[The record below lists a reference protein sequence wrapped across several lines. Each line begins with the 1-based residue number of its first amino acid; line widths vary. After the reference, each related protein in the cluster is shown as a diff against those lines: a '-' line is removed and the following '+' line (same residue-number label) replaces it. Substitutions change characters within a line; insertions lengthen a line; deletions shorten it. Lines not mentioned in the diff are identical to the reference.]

1 MSGLGPIEALG
12 DAAINDVRPPVLRY
26 HAQHELVREFL
37 AGANA
42 MLELAGQLGLI
53 DPEEDGEIRRSFAR
67 EHPEL
72 HQWLEAEDRR
82 DVVTRDGNVRGL
94 NTRSMLALRRG
105 GVPLSTWTI
114 VDRTGQALY
123 ERVLTRRL
131 IRNGLSSAGTDVLRI
146 TGAGSCASSLR

>member
-12 DAAINDVRPPVLRY
+12 DAAINDVRPPALRY

-53 DPEEDGEIRRSFAR
+53 DPEGDGEIRRSFAR

-72 HQWLEAEDRR
+72 HQWLEDEDRR
-82 DVVTRDGNVRGL
+82 LSDE
-94 NTRSMLALRRG
+94 SG
-105 GVPLSTWTI
+105 G
-114 VDRTGQALY
+114 A
-123 ERVLTRRL
+123 
-131 IRNGLSSAGTDVLRI
+131 A
-146 TGAGSCASSLR
+146 